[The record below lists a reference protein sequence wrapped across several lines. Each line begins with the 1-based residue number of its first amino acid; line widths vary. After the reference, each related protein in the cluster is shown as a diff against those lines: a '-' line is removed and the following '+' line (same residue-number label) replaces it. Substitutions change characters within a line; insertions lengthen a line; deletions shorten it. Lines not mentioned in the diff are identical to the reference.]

1 MPITSIP
8 SYLST
13 ADLFHAHWLLVE
25 DELGGPFVLQGGQTI
40 ASLVALRLAAFN
52 AITAV
57 EGPANDRQ
65 AASNDLL
72 LKRTEMSGLITEF
85 NRVVRYRFSAT
96 AYPSQLRRSPAKGA
110 GLGVMLG
117 ATTDVTNLWTK
128 INANS
133 PAVPG
138 FIPPFLLNGL
148 SLASFNTKA
157 TALQAAFTALKTAE
171 MNLSV
176 SREARNV
183 TLPPLRA
190 IMVLYRQ
197 AVLATFAPGSPLVES
212 CPAVSPPPGSTPAA
226 VNMGAAWNPATAKAD
241 IVWTTSSDPNLE
253 QYQVR
258 ACDPPTY
265 KAVDEEVVDTI
276 LPGTNSLATDFG
288 LLVPGASKIFA
299 VYVMTSMGNEKRSN
313 TVKVTRP

>member
-1 MPITSIP
+1 MPITNIP

-13 ADLFHAHWLLVE
+13 ADLFLAHWAAVE
-25 DELGGPFVLQGGQTI
+25 AELGGPFTLQGGQTL
-40 ASLVALRLAAFN
+40 ASLTALRLAAFN

-57 EGPANDRQ
+57 EGPANNRES
-65 AASNDLL
+65 ASNDLL
-72 LKRTEMSGLITEF
+72 VKRTEMAGIITEF
-85 NRVVRYRFSAT
+85 NRVVRYRFRGT
-96 AYPSQLRRSPAKGA
+96 NYPSQLRNSPPKAS

-133 PAVPG
+133 PAIPG
-138 FIPPFLLNGL
+138 FVPPLVVNTLT
-148 SLASFNTKA
+148 LATFNLKSA
-157 TALQAAFTALKTAE
+157 ALQAAFTALKAAE
-171 MNLSV
+171 LNLNV
-176 SREARNV
+176 VRLERNA

-197 AVLATFAPGSPLVES
+197 AVFATFPPGSPLVLS
-212 CPAVSPPPGSTPAA
+212 CPAVTPPPGSTPAA
-226 VNMGAAWNPATAKAD
+226 VNMGAAWNPATNMAD
-241 IVWTTSSDPNLE
+241 IVWTTSTDPDLM

-258 ACDPPTY
+258 ACDPPKY
-265 KAVDEEVVDTI
+265 KGEDEEVVETI
-276 LPGTNSLATDFG
+276 LPGSNSFSTSFG

-299 VYVMTSMGNEKRSN
+299 VYVMTSLGNEKRSN